1 MTGHRVA
8 VVVLLAAWAWCASQA
23 VHEQAWPLVALC
35 VACAAVTAVAGW
47 PTARTES
54 SLEVEARLAATPAPD
69 VSEPPSTG
77 STSADPGRASAP
89 RPGSPISPTTTQEH
103 P

>member
-1 MTGHRVA
+1 MTAHRVA
-8 VVVLLAAWAWCASQA
+8 VVVLLAAWAWCAWQA
-23 VHEQAWPLVALC
+23 ATVDAWGLTVLC

-47 PTARTES
+47 PTGPTES

-77 STSADPGRASAP
+77 SASADPGRDSAA
-89 RPGSPISPTTTQEH
+89 RPGSPISPTTTQE